1 MESWPCTACW
11 AAWLGK
17 REGVK
22 LAEMVMEVAK
32 ASRTVH
38 HSSALLS
45 CDEKYSKHK
54 LLTAQC
60 AGLPFFNEKER
71 FALSI
76 IFVCYTVGAQC
87 VTPV

>member
-1 MESWPCTACW
+1 MEA
-11 AAWLGK
+11 
-17 REGVK
+17 
-22 LAEMVMEVAK
+22 AK
-32 ASRTVH
+32 ASRTAH

-45 CDEKYSKHK
+45 CDEKYTKYSKHK

-76 IFVCYTVGAQC
+76 IFVCIVQWAHN
-87 VTPV
+87 V